1 MTNGRAHVVPQQP
14 SRFTSECQEPNPF
27 RLCDTLLD
35 NDIDNT
41 NLQQYSDHQQ
51 RLQPSTDTPLYELT
65 AHTSSTTDIITLSQP
80 YTMASNEVTNANQKR
95 PGLPHR
101 TSNLRFEAG
110 TPSTPTDEMEQLGL
124 TDQKRPGLSRHTSN
138 LRYEFDTPATPPER
152 PSLFCRI
159 SSFRNDAVTPPAT
172 PKRPTLEHRSSSFKK
187 AVGGVKGLFGKDT
200 ASVVTIESMSEYLGS
215 MTPPASVP
223 GTPISIAEDQG
234 GYFDL
239 SAVNKSLDELQ
250 SATENSKELARM
262 KVLASKIEF
271 ARPISQSLLSN
282 AMMARDKGEID
293 TSFELCGQ
301 ILRMTDIETNTRI
314 FTLFVRSTQAPNHHV
329 ALGCITRAE
338 RLINAHKVKN
348 PELKKLT
355 GTAKYY
361 RLRIAK
367 RYEEDGT
374 SEYASSKSRFGLG
387 MMADGN
393 SAEHQVAMWVAGA
406 P

>member
-1 MTNGRAHVVPQQP
+1 MRASPHRLYQP
-14 SRFTSECQEPNPF
+14 P
-27 RLCDTLLD
+27 
-35 NDIDNT
+35 
-41 NLQQYSDHQQ
+41 
-51 RLQPSTDTPLYELT
+51 
-65 AHTSSTTDIITLSQP
+65 QP
-80 YTMASNEVTNANQKR
+80 YTMASNEVANTNQKR

-101 TSNLRFEAG
+101 TSNLRFEVD
-110 TPSTPTDEMEQLGL
+110 TPSTPTDEMEKLGS
-124 TDQKRPGLSRHTSN
+124 TDQMRPGLPRRTSN
-138 LRYEFDTPATPPER
+138 LRYETDTTPSVPER
-152 PSLFCRI
+152 PSLFRRI

-187 AVGGVKGLFGKDT
+187 AVGGVKGFFAKD
-200 ASVVTIESMSEYLGS
+200 ASSVITIEGMSEYLGS

-223 GTPISIAEDQG
+223 GTPISVAEDRG

-239 SAVNKSLDELQ
+239 STVNKALEELQ
-250 SATENSKELARM
+250 SATDNSKELTQM
-262 KVLASKIEF
+262 KEFASKLES
-271 ARPISQSLLSN
+271 AKPISQSLLSN
-282 AMMARDKGEID
+282 AMMARDKGEVD

-348 PELKKLT
+348 PELKRLT

-367 RYEEDGT
+367 RYDEDNN
-374 SEYASSKSRFGLG
+374 SEYASSESRFGLG

-393 SAEHQVAMWVAGA
+393 SAEHQVGMWVAGA